1 MEHRMQ
7 ILVCAFGE
15 RGGHVDFKRFYRG
28 PGPSKGAPF
37 SFYRWESWDPKRGRV
52 QDQMAWVKTWRQISW
67 KQFYYLFCLGL
78 LENTYHQILGQTLNL
93 KFSLKHNI
101 LHLLLKGQNQSS
113 RFSRGN
119 TDPST
124 CPSASLSEH
133 SSKPKSLNRCIH
145 AHIHMCSLRRPS
157 LPLISGLFSLTWKPH
172 RPGGY
177 PDCHFCSI
185 NGR

>member
-1 MEHRMQ
+1 MRKLRPQEGTCPRPDGLSQ
-7 ILVCAFGE
+7 DLKTDFLKTVLLPILFGSFGE
-15 RGGHVDFKRFYRG
+15 HLPSDFR
-28 PGPSKGAPF
+28 P
-37 SFYRWESWDPKRGRV
+37 D
-52 QDQMAWVKTWRQISW
+52 
-67 KQFYYLFCLGL
+67 
-78 LENTYHQILGQTLNL
+78 LNL

-177 PDCHFCSI
+177 PDCHFGSI